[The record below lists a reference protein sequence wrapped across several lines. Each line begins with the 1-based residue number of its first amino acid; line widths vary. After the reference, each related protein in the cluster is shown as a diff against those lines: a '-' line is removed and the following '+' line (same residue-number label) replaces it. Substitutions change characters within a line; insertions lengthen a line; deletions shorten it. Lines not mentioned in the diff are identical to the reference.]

1 MKTVNNLRHNPVGFT
16 LIELL
21 VVVAIIAMLAAIAMP
36 IFWAYRAGGYEA
48 QVNTDLRNAA
58 TANEAW
64 FASTNPSVYMPA
76 GGFVTGTPP
85 GFTPTPNV
93 TVTAA
98 APGASTFVLTAT
110 HGYCTNAPTW
120 TFTSATGQITRTA
133 ACQ

>member
-1 MKTVNNLRHNPVGFT
+1 MSKLRQNQVGFT

-36 IFWAYRAGGYEA
+36 NFWAYRARGYES

-76 GGFVTGTPP
+76 GNFVTGTPP
-85 GFTPTPNV
+85 GFSATAGV

-98 APGASTFVLTAT
+98 APGATTFVLTAV
-110 HGYCTNAPTW
+110 HANCANNPTW
-120 TFTSATGQITRTA
+120 TLTSATGQITRTA
-133 ACQ
+133 PCS